1 MKKYILLLAI
11 AFILLSSP
19 ILKPVFAE
27 ESVDNLDKVV
37 FQTLE
42 RIETI
47 VYGGPQTGGL
57 LPRLSRA
64 EKDIF
69 GRELP
74 GSLTERQTAIIEFLE
89 KETATQPSL
98 LFKLAVAEWAVLRKT
113 YPIWPLSRRVEQLE
127 SITDGLKGDGA
138 LSGRL
143 EKLITKILPEGVL
156 ANTITLPA
164 ATIVKASLTKTLS
177 VKNIKLDDKLVL
189 NLLEDILFDGNL
201 VAPKGSRVLA
211 HISKRKPPRSFGRGS
226 EIEIEFDYLESI
238 GPANIALVL
247 GDSAKQAMEADA
259 AMYGAAGASIAGAAI
274 LGPLGLVGG
283 FLIRGSDNQV
293 KEGTVF
299 YIETESE
306 VNVNA
311 YKIPGQISS
320 ITTSGDVVAP
330 QGNIPSNS

>member
-1 MKKYILLLAI
+1 MKKYTLFLAVTLI
-11 AFILLSSP
+11 ILSSLMLRP
-19 ILKPVFAE
+19 IYAE

-47 VYGGPQTGGL
+47 VYGDPQAGGL

-98 LFKLAVAEWAVLRKT
+98 LFKLAVAEWAVSRRT
-113 YPIWPLSRRVEQLE
+113 YPTWALSRRVEQLE
-127 SITDGLKGDGA
+127 SITDGTKGEGA
-138 LSGRL
+138 LSGRV
-143 EKLITKILPEGVL
+143 EKLITKTLPEGVL
-156 ANTITLPA
+156 ANAISLPS
-164 ATIVKASLTKTLS
+164 ATIIKASLSRTLS
-177 VKNIKLDDKLVL
+177 VNNVKLNDKLVL
-189 NLLEDILFDGNL
+189 TLLEDILVDGNL

-226 EIEIEFDYLESI
+226 EIEIEFDYLESL
-238 GPANIALVL
+238 GPANIALVI
-247 GDSAKQAMEADA
+247 GDSAKQAMESDA

-274 LGPLGLVGG
+274 LGPLGLAGG
-283 FLIRGSDNQV
+283 FLIRGSDNHV

-299 YIETESE
+299 YVETESE
-306 VNVNA
+306 VNVKA

-320 ITTSGDVVAP
+320 ITTSGDIVAP
-330 QGNIPSNS
+330 QGNTPSNL

>member
-1 MKKYILLLAI
+1 M
-11 AFILLSSP
+11 
-19 ILKPVFAE
+19 
-27 ESVDNLDKVV
+27 DKVV

-47 VYGGPQTGGL
+47 VYGGPAD
-57 LPRLSRA
+57 RRSSSKISRA
-64 EKDIF
+64 ERIFF

-164 ATIVKASLTKTLS
+164 TIVKASLTK
-177 VKNIKLDDKLVL
+177 
-189 NLLEDILFDGNL
+189 
-201 VAPKGSRVLA
+201 
-211 HISKRKPPRSFGRGS
+211 H
-226 EIEIEFDYLESI
+226 
-238 GPANIALVL
+238 
-247 GDSAKQAMEADA
+247 
-259 AMYGAAGASIAGAAI
+259 
-274 LGPLGLVGG
+274 
-283 FLIRGSDNQV
+283 FL
-293 KEGTVF
+293 
-299 YIETESE
+299 
-306 VNVNA
+306 
-311 YKIPGQISS
+311 
-320 ITTSGDVVAP
+320 
-330 QGNIPSNS
+330 